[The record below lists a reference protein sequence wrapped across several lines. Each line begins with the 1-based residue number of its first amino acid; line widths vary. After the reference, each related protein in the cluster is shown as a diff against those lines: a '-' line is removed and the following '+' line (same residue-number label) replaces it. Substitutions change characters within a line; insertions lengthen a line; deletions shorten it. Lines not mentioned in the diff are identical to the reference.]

1 MSPSDPRTPVSWRA
15 AAAEGRDAGAERSSN
30 AALWRG
36 LDHASMMQVELIA
49 ALLIWGGAG
58 WLLDRW
64 LGSGPW
70 LTVLGALVGYAA
82 GFYLIWLRSQ
92 RMDAEDLAE
101 RAAIAAQGAGTA
113 AGGGLR
119 GA

>member
-1 MSPSDPRTPVSWRA
+1 MSPSDPRTPVARRPA
-15 AAAEGRDAGAERSSN
+15 PAEDHEGAGGRLRD

-82 GFYLIWLRSQ
+82 GLYLIWLRSE
-92 RMDAEDLAE
+92 RMDAQDVAE
-101 RAAIAAQGAGTA
+101 RARHADGGAGA
-113 AGGGLR
+113 PAGGGTR